1 MGVFDEDEDETAAAA
16 AAPAAAAAAVSL
28 AEPSKV
34 RGWLQI
40 LRSCMIRVLSCETVS
55 TDAVAVSEES
65 RRLYQLAWRGAS
77 GHGTSVSYLRGSP
90 TTSLIRRSIK

>member
-1 MGVFDEDEDETAAAA
+1 MGVLDEDEDETAAAA
-16 AAPAAAAAAVSL
+16 AAPAAAAAVSL

-40 LRSCMIRVLSCETVS
+40 LRSCIIKVLSCETVS

-77 GHGTSVSYLRGSP
+77 GHGTSVSYLRGNP
-90 TTSLIRRSIK
+90 TTSLVRRSIK